1 MFTMHVLL
9 ASQQCFSAQGVRR
22 LHMLPLLKVCV
33 LRTSRCLAG
42 SSGTAAVN
50 AGSSGNTTHSYH
62 FSHMLQMQLPQPW
75 DSVNMTQI
83 IK

>member
-9 ASQQCFSAQGVRR
+9 ASQQCFSAQGFRR
-22 LHMLPLLKVCV
+22 LHILPLLKVCV
-33 LRTSRCLAG
+33 SRAWRWLTG

-50 AGSSGNTTHSYH
+50 VGSSGNATYSYH
-62 FSHMLQMQLPQPW
+62 FSNMMQMQLPQPW

>member
-1 MFTMHVLL
+1 V
-9 ASQQCFSAQGVRR
+9 
-22 LHMLPLLKVCV
+22 
-33 LRTSRCLAG
+33 SRAWRWLTG

-50 AGSSGNTTHSYH
+50 VGSSGNATHSYH
-62 FSHMLQMQLPQPW
+62 FSNMMQMQLPQPW

>member
-1 MFTMHVLL
+1 MF
-9 ASQQCFSAQGVRR
+9 
-22 LHMLPLLKVCV
+22 
-33 LRTSRCLAG
+33 CLAG
-42 SSGTAAVN
+42 PSAVN
-50 AGSSGNTTHSYH
+50 TSSSGNATHAYH